1 MMNTNVFNDNTN
13 LLDMVN
19 FLLIERGEEPL
30 FKMDAKCCIC
40 GGELSLMQ
48 SHNPYPVR
56 PESHFG
62 EKENR
67 CCSDCN
73 DKIVF
78 PARMYLYCYRN
89 NTKKYKNQMN
99 KLRTKDY
106 AALCEI
112 FKENPFAG
120 ITKTTANV

>member
-1 MMNTNVFNDNTN
+1 MMTNE
-13 LLDMVN
+13 N
-19 FLLIERGEEPL
+19 FLEMINAMLIEQGKKPL
-30 FKMDAKCCIC
+30 FEMNGKCCIC

-78 PARMYLYCYRN
+78 PARMYLFSYRD
-89 NTKKYKNQMN
+89 NTRKYKNPMN
-99 KLRTKDY
+99 KLRAKDY
-106 AALCEI
+106 ATLCEI
-112 FKENPFAG
+112 FKDNPFAG
-120 ITKTTANV
+120 ITKTMTNV